1 MRSTIAAIAT
11 PSGRGG
17 IGMIRLSGPRALA
30 LASEVTRFRGTWRP
44 RHAHMLSWYDDT
56 GNVLDSGIVLYFK
69 TPQSFT
75 GEDVIEFQGHGNP
88 LLLQAMLDR
97 LIGLGADM
105 ALPGEFSRRAVENG
119 KMDLS
124 QAEAVAAIVE
134 AATLRA
140 SRQAQRHLSGE
151 FGQAVETLMD
161 VITSVLAHV
170 EACLDF
176 PDEDI
181 PALLFDDLRA
191 QVDEKL
197 LNPLDALLKN
207 ANFGEQLFSGA
218 TVAIV
223 GAPNVGKSS
232 LMNALS
238 GRDRAIVCEM
248 EGTTRDTLEVDF
260 EIHGVPMRLI
270 DTAGLRDS
278 TDIIEKE
285 GVRRAA
291 QALSLADVALFVAD
305 ATRAETWVVADAD
318 LQDNAIKV
326 MNKVDIVDV
335 SDCPDEFIHISAKAG
350 TGLDLLGARL
360 AERLGEL
367 DASEETLLVTRSR
380 HREAL
385 AEARRH
391 LGRGQD
397 MLGREQQLEL
407 VAAEWRLAWR
417 ALGSILGMG
426 DVEQVLD
433 RVFSQFC
440 IGK

>member
-1 MRSTIAAIAT
+1 MNSTIAAIAT

-17 IGMIRLSGPRALA
+17 IGIIRLSGPRALE
-30 LASEVTRFRGTWRP
+30 LASEVTRFRGAWLP
-44 RHAHMLSWYDDT
+44 RHAHMLSWHDDT
-56 GNVLDSGIVLYFK
+56 GNVLDNGIALYFK
-69 TPQSFT
+69 APQSFT
-75 GEDVIEFQGHGNP
+75 GEDVIEFHGHGNP
-88 LLLQAMLDR
+88 LLLQTMLER
-97 LIGLGADM
+97 LMGLGAAM

-134 AATLRA
+134 AVTLRA

-151 FGQAVETLMD
+151 FGRVVETLMG

-176 PDEDI
+176 PDEDV

-197 LNPLDALLKN
+197 LKPLDTLLAN
-207 ANFGEQLFSGA
+207 ANFGERLFSGA
-218 TVAIV
+218 SVAIV

-238 GRDRAIVCEM
+238 GRDRAIVSEM

-278 TDIIEKE
+278 SDIIERE

-291 QALSLADVALFVAD
+291 QALSLADVVLFVAD
-305 ATRAETWVVADAD
+305 ATRAETWSIANVDI
-318 LQDNAIKV
+318 QDDAIKV
-326 MNKVDIVDV
+326 MNKTDVADSPDINDG
-335 SDCPDEFIHISAKAG
+335 FIHISAKAG
-350 TGLDLLGARL
+350 TGLDQLGAQL

-380 HREAL
+380 HRDAL
-385 AEARRH
+385 ADTRRH
-391 LGRGQD
+391 LGHGLD
-397 MLGREQQLEL
+397 MLGHEQQMEL
-407 VAAEWRLAWR
+407 VAAEWRLAWI
-417 ALGSILGMG
+417 ALGSILGIG

-433 RVFSQFC
+433 RVFAEFC